1 MFQLLLHPDPSK
13 RPSSTEI
20 FEHPVLCPSEIKSKA
35 QLTHELIMERKKN
48 EELLKQLRK
57 VTSREL
63 MIGKRNEE
71 LLKQLREMTSKLNAN
86 TPSKTFI
93 HCIFG
98 SS

>member
-20 FEHPVLCPSEIKSKA
+20 FEHPVLCPSEIKSKD

-63 MIGKRNEE
+63 MIERKRNEE
-71 LLKQLREMTSKLNAN
+71 LLKQLREVTSKLNAN
-86 TPSKTFI
+86 TPSKTNLSFEI
-93 HCIFG
+93 SI
-98 SS
+98 